1 MGASNLPVFLCALGV
16 CVRLP
21 FSRLRAPRR
30 PRKAHAKIAPMRA
43 LLTLALLASAC
54 ARTPP
59 PRITLEPA
67 RLWADSYDTATLTVS
82 PASTRPRLTL
92 SGNAHIATAGPF
104 HRDGLGWIA
113 TIRAGVLPGTVT
125 LAIDVPNAPPAHRT
139 LTTQLSDRDAAED
152 GTPDFLRLDTAAS
165 RAAFRHW
172 FTFLA
177 EAQYFQDPRA
187 RPPEIDDCAALIRYA
202 YREALK
208 AHDDIWAASARLPL
222 IPAFDSPGKYFY
234 PYTPL
239 GANLFRTAAGPFRA
253 ADLSNAAFA
262 QFADAKTLWRYNTHL
277 VSRNLSRAEPGDL
290 LFYRQIHTPARETY
304 HSMIYLG
311 PSQIQPGP
319 QFYVIYHTGPQDA
332 SAGEMRRLT
341 LDELRRFPEPE
352 WRPDPENPSFLG
364 VYRWNI
370 LKNIEVAP

>member
-1 MGASNLPVFLCALGV
+1 M
-16 CVRLP
+16 
-21 FSRLRAPRR
+21 
-30 PRKAHAKIAPMRA
+30 KIAFPGYNSPMRA
-43 LLTLALLASAC
+43 LLTIALLTAAC
-54 ARTPP
+54 TRPVP

-67 RLWADSYDTATLTVS
+67 RLWADSYDSATLTVT
-82 PASTRPRLTL
+82 PATARPRLTL
-92 SGNAHIATAGPF
+92 SGNTHIAAAGAF
-104 HRDGLGWIA
+104 HRIGDGWTA
-113 TIRAGVLPGTVT
+113 TIRAGVLPGALTVIVE
-125 LAIDVPNAPPAHRT
+125 AAGAAPAHFT
-139 LTTQLSDRDAAED
+139 LTTQLSDRDTAED

-165 RAAFRHW
+165 RAAFRNW

-187 RPPEIDDCAALIRYA
+187 RPTEIDDCAALIRYA

-208 AHDDIWAASARLPL
+208 AHDDVWTTSARLPL
-222 IPAFDSPGKYFY
+222 IPAFDSPGKYAY

-239 GANLFRTAAGPFRA
+239 GANLFRTAAGPFRP
-253 ADLSNAAFA
+253 ADLSNGSFA
-262 QFADAKTLWRYNTHL
+262 QFADAKTLWRNNTYL
-277 VSRNLSRAEPGDL
+277 VSQDLSRAEPGDL

-311 PSQIQPGP
+311 RSQIQPGP
-319 QFYVIYHTGPQDA
+319 QLYVIYHTGPQNA

-341 LDELRRFPEPE
+341 LEELRRFPEPE